1 MEKQDYTK
9 MWKDLDLDLEVHG
22 SLLNVLGDF
31 YGQAYLSQKNRPQ
44 GMGYLDFVVSE
55 VHGLRIKE
63 ILDRKEKGDKV
74 FGTFCLFVP
83 EELILAANS
92 VCIGLCSGADVG
104 TEEAEKYL
112 PRNTCALIKSFVG
125 FKLARVC
132 PYVESCDLII
142 GETTCDG
149 KKKAYEIFNDFKPT
163 YVMEIPQ
170 MKGSCDRDLWKSEVL
185 RLKEAIEDKAG
196 VRITSQALKEA
207 IVKVNKRRQALR
219 RLSKIRGASP
229 SPISGLDALLAN
241 QVAFYDD
248 PDRFTEKINE
258 LCDELEERVSKG
270 IGVGESGTPR
280 IVISGSP
287 MAIPNWKVPM
297 VIEQSGAVVVGE
309 ESCIGE
315 RSTRDLVPETGQ
327 TVDEMIDHI
336 VDRYMKIDCACFTP
350 NDERLDHIVELA
362 RSLNA
367 DGVVHYAIQFCSPY
381 SIEAFKVEKRCQEE
395 RIPFMKI
402 ETDYSLED
410 FGQLQTRIQAFLEQ
424 IEGARVRK

>member
-1 MEKQDYTK
+1 MEKQDYTQ
-9 MWKDLDLDLEVHG
+9 MWKDLNLDLDVHN

-31 YGQAYLSQKNRPQ
+31 YGKAYLSQKNRPQ

-83 EELILAANS
+83 EELILAANAL
-92 VCIGLCSGADVG
+92 CIGLCSGADIG
-104 TEEAEKYL
+104 IEEAEKYL

-132 PYVESCDLII
+132 PYVESCDLLI

-170 MKGSCDRDLWKSEVL
+170 MKGSCDRDLWKSEVS
-185 RLKEAIEDKAG
+185 RLKGTIEQRTG
-196 VRITSQALKEA
+196 VEITGQALAAA
-207 IVKVNKRRQALR
+207 ITKVNKKRQALQ
-219 RLSKIRGASP
+219 RLSRVRGAAP
-229 SPISGLDALLAN
+229 APISGLDALLVN
-241 QVAFYDD
+241 QVSFYDD
-248 PDRFTEKINE
+248 PERFTQKTNE
-258 LCDELEERVSKG
+258 LCDELEQRVKEG
-270 IGVGESGTPR
+270 IGVTGTGAPR
-280 IVISGSP
+280 ILISGSP
-287 MAIPNWKVPM
+287 MALPNWKVPM

-315 RSTRDLVPETGQ
+315 RSTRDLVPENSKTI
-327 TVDEMIDHI
+327 DEMIDRI

-362 RSLNA
+362 RGLKA
-367 DGVVHYAIQFCSPY
+367 DGVVHYSIQFCSPY

-395 RIPFMKI
+395 GIPFMKI

-410 FGQLQTRIQAFLEQ
+410 FGQLQTRVQAFLEQ
-424 IEGARVRK
+424 IEGAKVRK